1 MVLNQRSL
9 AESNF
14 NIMKIGPRYKK
25 ARYLG
30 APVFRKTQTQKFALR
45 SQRKAKTMGGRRGA
59 KSEYGKQMIEKQ
71 KARFS
76 YGVSGGQFTKYVK
89 QALQSSGDNTKNLL
103 SILEGRLDNVMVR
116 SGFAPTHSAGR
127 QMVSHGHMKVNGVIV
142 TIPSYQVKVGDT
154 ITIRE
159 GSKNKVIFSKLDEE
173 LANTKTPSWISVDQK
188 TRTIKIAGKP
198 CSETT
203 DLLFDV
209 QAVFEFYTR

>member
-1 MVLNQRSL
+1 
-9 AESNF
+9 
-14 NIMKIGPRYKK
+14 
-25 ARYLG
+25 
-30 APVFRKTQTQKFALR
+30 
-45 SQRKAKTMGGRRGA
+45 
-59 KSEYGKQMIEKQ
+59 
-71 KARFS
+71 
-76 YGVSGGQFTKYVK
+76 
-89 QALQSSGDNTKNLL
+89 
-103 SILEGRLDNVMVR
+103 MVR